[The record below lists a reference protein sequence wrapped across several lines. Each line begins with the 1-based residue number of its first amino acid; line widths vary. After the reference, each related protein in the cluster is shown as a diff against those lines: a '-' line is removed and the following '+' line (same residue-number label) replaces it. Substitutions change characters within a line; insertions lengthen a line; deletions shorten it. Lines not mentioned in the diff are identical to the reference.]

1 MEQDREPENII
12 TTEGK
17 IGYEW
22 LLTKQI
28 ERINIALSREAT
40 DDDVELEYMNDVHAL
55 YRMLSP
61 YVSEEEYEEYK
72 KEKLRDYGD
81 YYITRYHSGGITKEQ
96 RDESAKECN
105 ALYRYC
111 IQKMYDIGLMPVEKK
126 GEKA

>member
-81 YYITRYHSGGITKEQ
+81 YYITRYHSGGITKSREMRAQ
-96 RDESAKECN
+96 RN
-105 ALYRYC
+105 ATHYIDTAYRRC
-111 IQKMYDIGLMPVEKK
+111 MT
-126 GEKA
+126 